1 VNIVVFKLSPLG
13 DTVMFLPVVQTL
25 RRLQPGWRVTVLATP
40 ATAALFRETVSPTD
54 LVVCERPELQKCWRR
69 PWRLLAWWW
78 RLRRWRPD
86 AVLLSFDQSSMAR
99 ILAATSGARIRVG
112 GAGAVI
118 RCQAGLTHT
127 IEKAAGHTLAEWDWA
142 MAGVMMQSLGQ
153 DWPAS
158 PPPPVL
164 PVPEASR
171 SAAQR
176 PRVVVHAGASREY
189 QRWLPERFAELAT
202 ALAGDCDVVWIENS
216 DVPAPHGVRTVSSR
230 TLDELLRII
239 ADSDLF
245 VGNHSG
251 PFHLA
256 TALGRPCVVPTG
268 PTSPECDPPWHRDR
282 LSLLRAPG
290 LACLPC
296 DHLMRA
302 ANQCQNLASP
312 MACMKHWSVETVVA
326 VCRDRL
332 KRGIAPGT
340 SYL

>member
-1 VNIVVFKLSPLG
+1 MNLVIFKLCPLG

-25 RRLQPGWRVTVLATP
+25 RRLQPTWRITVLANP
-40 ATAALFRETVSPTD
+40 AMAPLYRDIVPQENLL
-54 LVVCERPELQKCWRR
+54 LVERSRLQRSWRR
-69 PWRLLAWWW
+69 PWQLLSWW
-78 RLRRWRPD
+78 RWLRRQKPH
-86 AVLLSFDQSSMAR
+86 AVLLSFDQSSVAR

-118 RCQAGLTHT
+118 RWQGGLTHT
-127 IEKAAGHTLAEWDWA
+127 VEKAAGHTLAEWDWS
-142 MAGVMMQSLGQ
+142 MAGVMMQSLGH

-164 PVPEASR
+164 PVPVSSR
-171 SAAQR
+171 PVAHR
-176 PRVVVHAGASREY
+176 PQVVVHAGASREY
-189 QRWLPERFAELAT
+189 QRWLPERFAALAT

-216 DVPAPHGVRTVSSR
+216 GIPAPNGTRAAKCS
-230 TLDELLRII
+230 TLDDLLRII

-245 VGNHSG
+245 VGNQSG

-256 TALGRPCVVPTG
+256 AALGRPCVVPTG

-312 MACMKHWSVETVVA
+312 MACMKHWDVETVVA
-326 VCRDRL
+326 VCRDWL
-332 KRGIAPGT
+332 KRGIAPAP
-340 SYL
+340 SP